1 MDDSMEAFELP
12 SLSKKKLCLSRK
24 RRIIS
29 PLANKNDSDTP
40 NIPKDYHNNIP
51 QSSTQ
56 NNDTL
61 SGIPDLSD
69 DSGVTEE
76 RHNKE
81 AVPLNVEQKENLNKD
96 VCLPVSQE
104 TDKNYSPGGF
114 CKICSKKI
122 PAEECKTHYI
132 NCMAENF
139 ASKKDLK
146 LRIERKLTCG
156 HCGKLVDVKSY
167 QDHCET
173 CPSKDK
179 KNVEK
184 VGDEPVTSSYFK
196 QGNNDEIKR
205 GKVPCPSCHKD
216 LAGRTLSARQSHVNR
231 CLDNNNFGTSQ
242 SPNRSTPKIR
252 LKQLK
257 VSGNASQSDPNTCS
271 KCGKTLKTKGGLKR
285 HVQSCTGPSSSKAGK
300 EKRER
305 RKRTAKVPRNAEDEI
320 LQVAKALSKSE
331 DDERKRS
338 KREEKLRKKEIGVPV
353 MLQDSPATR
362 KAALE
367 TKLAQ
372 MIGKSDDA
380 ATSTDD
386 CEVPCTPVIPLASKW
401 EKHSD
406 NSLKDTPEATDDLKP
421 FVVLPQSTFGEKG
434 FANGTDDQTDIKQA
448 TEIDSA
454 NEEHAPVSNKF
465 QSIANSKWGLS
476 GGKSSCSVDYR
487 VSGLLTQ
494 FDSPAPKRAVDI
506 PENIPDCPDAI
517 EDKELLYQVID
528 NNDNVDSTLQQLI
541 ELGGG
546 STVEHAIPETSFD
559 KHEDDMK
566 LNITASDEED
576 PQSEPIWTNT
586 SNILPETPQN
596 NNNNSY
602 QLSEE
607 MASNHAV
614 TTENNQT
621 NISGTSFGGTR
632 AESYSLIQ
640 EDYSKLVNCKSYSD
654 LTLRFNADR
663 ADDIAVHKC
672 ILLCRMPALLQVFEN
687 GSVGGIYYMQRC
699 DREEMLCLFDH
710 IYTGSLKKISK
721 LQAEELYQRLGCN
734 NEQRKN
740 ASQFDEPVD
749 SCDET
754 QPHNFQPTPASFV
767 PSDDDL
773 FHDSP
778 VPCSGSI
785 RGGSPTVR
793 LTDFRSRLD
802 ESIEIRMDD
811 DETERIYVTNVDS
824 DVDKATCS
832 NANVPDKE
840 FRPLVSSKRRSAHF
854 TPLPGNR
861 HKFRR
866 MTGSTP
872 KSPSSTT
879 RPPVSAHDTPADIHD
894 FSSIASHSP
903 HPNLFNSPMLKPR
916 PCNSDSQYDVR
927 DIDDITD
934 DVMQS
939 QPAKVATPEDE
950 VFVTSFS
957 QPVTSKYK
965 FRDPPDH
972 IKTPADPSPVFD
984 FSVNDSVLLSA
995 AVGHVTGAVD
1005 APEPSNFKTPVP
1017 VRKPRRSIVNVPFTP
1032 MLNYSDMD
1040 TPNIVKQGQ
1049 KMGLKRTLGKKK
1061 LKVKLKELYAYRH
1074 QVISSDEEET
1084 SANNVT
1090 AKIQAPPSDTP
1101 TNVKTR
1107 HNEVVQVVES
1117 DSDDSRPALAC
1128 PIAEVFNVD
1137 SSDEEVGNEGSEI
1150 EDLHTT
1156 HFIPCATSTSD
1167 LEGAPEQQPTQSK
1180 HKTKKLKPSGPDEL
1194 DLLMHDVIT
1203 NDVLLYRDILRYKP
1217 IYLSR
1222 FKALLKEATFS
1233 CNANDLLDYLDRQGI
1248 TFTTADERKT
1258 NNTRTKKRRK
1268 PKKPGA

>member
-1 MDDSMEAFELP
+1 
-12 SLSKKKLCLSRK
+12 
-24 RRIIS
+24 
-29 PLANKNDSDTP
+29 
-40 NIPKDYHNNIP
+40 
-51 QSSTQ
+51 
-56 NNDTL
+56 
-61 SGIPDLSD
+61 
-69 DSGVTEE
+69 
-76 RHNKE
+76 
-81 AVPLNVEQKENLNKD
+81 
-96 VCLPVSQE
+96 
-104 TDKNYSPGGF
+104 
-114 CKICSKKI
+114 
-122 PAEECKTHYI
+122 
-132 NCMAENF
+132 
-139 ASKKDLK
+139 
-146 LRIERKLTCG
+146 
-156 HCGKLVDVKSY
+156 
-167 QDHCET
+167 
-173 CPSKDK
+173 
-179 KNVEK
+179 
-184 VGDEPVTSSYFK
+184 
-196 QGNNDEIKR
+196 
-205 GKVPCPSCHKD
+205 
-216 LAGRTLSARQSHVNR
+216 
-231 CLDNNNFGTSQ
+231 
-242 SPNRSTPKIR
+242 
-252 LKQLK
+252 
-257 VSGNASQSDPNTCS
+257 
-271 KCGKTLKTKGGLKR
+271 
-285 HVQSCTGPSSSKAGK
+285 
-300 EKRER
+300 
-305 RKRTAKVPRNAEDEI
+305 
-320 LQVAKALSKSE
+320 
-331 DDERKRS
+331 
-338 KREEKLRKKEIGVPV
+338 
-353 MLQDSPATR
+353 
-362 KAALE
+362 
-367 TKLAQ
+367 
-372 MIGKSDDA
+372 
-380 ATSTDD
+380 
-386 CEVPCTPVIPLASKW
+386 
-401 EKHSD
+401 
-406 NSLKDTPEATDDLKP
+406 
-421 FVVLPQSTFGEKG
+421 
-434 FANGTDDQTDIKQA
+434 
-448 TEIDSA
+448 
-454 NEEHAPVSNKF
+454 
-465 QSIANSKWGLS
+465 
-476 GGKSSCSVDYR
+476 
-487 VSGLLTQ
+487 
-494 FDSPAPKRAVDI
+494 
-506 PENIPDCPDAI
+506 
-517 EDKELLYQVID
+517 
-528 NNDNVDSTLQQLI
+528 
-541 ELGGG
+541 
-546 STVEHAIPETSFD
+546 
-559 KHEDDMK
+559 
-566 LNITASDEED
+566 
-576 PQSEPIWTNT
+576 
-586 SNILPETPQN
+586 
-596 NNNNSY
+596 
-602 QLSEE
+602 
-607 MASNHAV
+607 
-614 TTENNQT
+614 
-621 NISGTSFGGTR
+621 
-632 AESYSLIQ
+632 
-640 EDYSKLVNCKSYSD
+640 
-654 LTLRFNADR
+654 
-663 ADDIAVHKC
+663 
-672 ILLCRMPALLQVFEN
+672 MPALLQVFEN

-1128 PIAEVFNVD
+1128 PNRVQIMKTEQHTRRAIQALESLTTAEFEELIRRALTGMRENGTMLKALQRARECSRGTPRGSSADVQKWLNSVTPGSPHYNPEFTVLASLCSDKQQVIVEALSNCVVNDETIAPFQ
-1137 SSDEEVGNEGSEI
+1137 
-1150 EDLHTT
+1150 HQM
-1156 HFIPCATSTSD
+1156 F
-1167 LEGAPEQQPTQSK
+1167 
-1180 HKTKKLKPSGPDEL
+1180 
-1194 DLLMHDVIT
+1194 
-1203 NDVLLYRDILRYKP
+1203 DILPTVYRVMVRLNP
-1217 IYLSR
+1217 S
-1222 FKALLKEATFS
+1222 LLAS
-1233 CNANDLLDYLDRQGI
+1233 
-1248 TFTTADERKT
+1248 
-1258 NNTRTKKRRK
+1258 
-1268 PKKPGA
+1268 